1 MLCGQPQI
9 SVEFKICGNIFL
21 KLLVHSKGIV
31 PLVVYKHT
39 YHHIVMLKTLIF
51 MRFDLCNSTILR
63 NDRILLLTL
72 NIHLMTFVAT
82 HEPKN
87 VKPTLTKNVKLQNA
101 QFCFRYTYICMYV
114 CLTC

>member
-31 PLVVYKHT
+31 PLDHKHT

-51 MRFDLCNSTILR
+51 MRFDLCNSTISR

-101 QFCFRYTYICMYV
+101 QFCFDIHIYV